1 MKPICVAILSLT
13 STPPTPHTRHA
24 SLLDQLHATLVKLPD
39 RSLTAPMINYTL
51 FPLTSILRQS
61 APTDLPDSFLEAVF
75 RVLSVLVRSWR
86 ALDGGMDLV
95 AWEQLWRFT
104 TACIGPGVGK
114 GKGKE
119 RSQDVQL
126 EAVNLLTA
134 LLEPSGT
141 QDHLNDIMRAKFS
154 TDRSPLMPTLFQ
166 TITLLLATSSPDP
179 PYLNLQLHSL
189 RLLRH
194 CIRFL
199 KGQHRVLASV
209 LPGTVSA
216 MSRLVSSGSERIKG
230 DVAVEVAG
238 VVEEVIII
246 TVNDHDLRQLGLL
259 QSRVDDLSQ
268 LGEETTKADPQAE
281 SPRPSSPKD
290 PFPPLT
296 QSYLSFTSTQLA
308 SVVPTILSLSTHQS
322 SAARLAVSSLAYGL
336 VALCSES
343 LALDRVGLT
352 TLLQLSKDEF
362 DTVRSDAQDKLRQ
375 LRLNRAIHIT
385 LVDILSSSLTS
396 LPRLIMSQQDE
407 KAGSTA
413 RLITALAET
422 DVGGVIADLL
432 GPHGRVER
440 WGWALLSCLEFGKP
454 TGSFVRGAQSISNGG
469 LPGFPHLPLRHVESG
484 STTREL
490 STMLTSLG
498 SAGGEMALNSVEH
511 FMLFAKAHRGSQIAK
526 AVSALW
532 VADRLLDGIALAQEN
547 GIDGKVSKAVRKM
560 ARDVARTA
568 TVLDEDTEDTGFDM
582 PSEELVPIERTTG
595 TNGVIKL
602 FEKATLADSHT
613 ANTTRKLHHQAQRTL
628 LDCLSLSLLS
638 TSSRILTTSFR
649 TLLLNSLYTLL
660 SHLGSQDMVAEYA
673 DIALAHVAYNA
684 GYASVQNL
692 VLDNVD
698 YVINVVSQRL
708 TYRRLDS
715 QAPLVL
721 IAMIRLVGDEIVP
734 MVHDVVDEIFDALD
748 DYHGY
753 EALATS
759 LLSVLIT
766 LIDVMNAE
774 VQSAGI
780 SPERLAKKA
789 EMNRMPGPP
798 DPESDFAKLRQWYDE
813 RAARNQEQMDTILE
827 RAPKVWK
834 KDTGEPVKEDG
845 EGDGSTEDRTME
857 GEEPNPPTRSQEVAI
872 AILSKSIYFLTHP
885 SPFLRARILGLVA
898 RATPVL
904 ASANREAELLP
915 SIDQAWVGILN
926 RLDDSEPYVVTEAAE
941 VIASLCE
948 HVGDFMSRRVL
959 DQAWPRM
966 KILLDKQRQLDEKS
980 ALVTRPRHGGSITT
994 TNKTA
999 NAVPRGTNT
1008 SYSVSHRLH
1017 VAVLRTA
1024 RFIAQEVP
1032 VTESVLWE
1040 MSLVFRHFLDSRSNA
1055 SIQERAMDLYRALGK
1070 RDGDAVWVV
1079 LESTISSKGVWGYLA
1094 EESLDIA
1101 VNAAVLLEEI

>member
-1 MKPICVAILSLT
+1 MKPICVSLLSLS
-13 STPPTPHTRHA
+13 STPPTPHSRHA
-24 SLLDQLHATLVKLPD
+24 SLLDQLYATLFQLPQY
-39 RSLTAPMINYTL
+39 SLTGPTINYTL

-61 APTDLPDSFLEAVF
+61 SPADLPDSFLEAAF
-75 RVLSVLVRSWR
+75 RVLTVLVRSWR
-86 ALDGGMDLV
+86 ELEGGIDPM

-134 LLEPSGT
+134 LLEPSTT
-141 QDHLNDIMRAKFS
+141 QDHPSGLMRAKFNS
-154 TDRSPLMPTLFQ
+154 DKSPLMPTLFQ
-166 TITLLLATSSPDP
+166 TITLLLATSAPDP
-179 PYLNLQLHSL
+179 PYLSLQLQSL

-199 KGQHRVLASV
+199 KGQHRVLAAV

-216 MSRLVSSGSERIKG
+216 MSKLVSSGSERIKG
-230 DVAVEVAG
+230 DVAAEMAG
-238 VVEEVIII
+238 IVEEVIVL
-246 TVNDHDLRQLGLL
+246 TVNDDDLRQLGLL
-259 QSRVDDLSQ
+259 RSKVDDLSQ
-268 LGEETTKADPQAE
+268 LNDDMSGMETEPE
-281 SPRPSSPKD
+281 SPRPALSKD

-308 SVVPTILSLSTHQS
+308 SAIPAILSLSTHQS
-322 SAARLAVSSLAYGL
+322 SSARQAVSSLAFEL
-336 VALCSES
+336 VSSCSES
-343 LALDRVGLT
+343 LALDRLGLT
-352 TLLQLSKDEF
+352 TLLQLSKDDF
-362 DTVRSDAQDKLRQ
+362 DTVRLDAQEKLR
-375 LRLNRAIHIT
+375 RLCTNRAINVT
-385 LVDILSSSLTS
+385 LVDILSSSLSS

-407 KAGSTA
+407 KAGSAA

-422 DVGGVIADLL
+422 DAGGVIAGLL
-432 GPHGRVER
+432 GPHGKVER
-440 WGWALLSCLEFGKP
+440 WGWSLLSCLEFGKP
-454 TGSFVRGAQSISNGG
+454 SGSFVRGTQTISNGG
-469 LPGFPHLPLRHVESG
+469 LPGFPHLPLRYVESG

-490 STMLTSLG
+490 ASMLTALG
-498 SAGGEMALNSVEH
+498 SAGGEIALHSVEH
-511 FMLFAKAHRGSQIAK
+511 FILFAKAHRGQHVAK
-526 AVSALW
+526 AVSAIW
-532 VADRLLDGIALAQEN
+532 VADRLLDGIASAQEN

-560 ARDVARTA
+560 AREVARAA
-568 TVLDEDTEDTGFDM
+568 TVMDEDAEDTEINV
-582 PSEELVPIERTTG
+582 PSDDLVPIERTTG
-595 TNGVIKL
+595 TNGSIKL
-602 FEKATLADSHT
+602 FEKDALPDSH
-613 ANTTRKLHHQAQRTL
+613 AADTTRKLHLQAQRTL

-660 SHLGSQDMVAEYA
+660 SRLGSQDMVGEYA
-673 DIALAHVAYNA
+673 EIALSHVAYNT

-721 IAMIRLVGDEIVP
+721 ISMIRLVGDEIVP

-798 DPESDFAKLRQWYDE
+798 DPAADFAKLQKWYDE
-813 RAARNQEQMDTILE
+813 RSARNQEQIDTILE
-827 RAPKVWK
+827 RAPRVWK
-834 KDTGEPVKEDG
+834 KDTGEPPKGGEEDG
-845 EGDGSTEDRTME
+845 PDQDVTME
-857 GEEPNPPTRSQEVAI
+857 GEDPNPPTRSQEVAI

-915 SIDQAWVGILN
+915 SIDQAWGGILN
-926 RLDDSEPYVVTEAAE
+926 RLDDGEPYVVTEAADL
-941 VIASLCE
+941 IASLCE

-966 KILLDKQRQLDEKS
+966 KALLDKQRSLDAKS
-980 ALVTRPRHGGSITT
+980 ALVSRHRYNTKINNGQPGS
-994 TNKTA
+994 
-999 NAVPRGTNT
+999 RGTSTGTST

-1017 VAVLRTA
+1017 VAILRTA

-1032 VTESVLWE
+1032 VGDSVLWE
-1040 MSLVFRHFLDSRSNA
+1040 MMLIFRWFLDTNA
-1055 SIQERAMDLYRALGK
+1055 HEELQQKAMELYRALGK

-1079 LESTISSKGVWGYLA
+1079 LESTTSGEGVWGYLS
-1094 EESLDIA
+1094 EGGLDISA
-1101 VNAAVLLEEI
+1101 NASILLAGI